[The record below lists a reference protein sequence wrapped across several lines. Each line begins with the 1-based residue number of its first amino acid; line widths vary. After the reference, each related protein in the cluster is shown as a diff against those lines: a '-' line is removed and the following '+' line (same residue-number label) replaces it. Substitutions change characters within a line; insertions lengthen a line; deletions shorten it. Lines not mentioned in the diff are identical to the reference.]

1 MYKRELI
8 ILILQEEFLKN
19 GYKTI
24 LNEKNENTYHINLD
38 DIFDVDN
45 KPSELIEIYISEQQ
59 DELFFIIDGNKRD
72 INELCDIWDDRIRI
86 FTILNGKGEVI
97 QRLKYNIIQ
106 IIICSDDMPD
116 RNRERNLCISRKIIL
131 KGKIRPDAQVYID
144 DDEAIELPFYMIS
157 AEVFLPDKEQINE
170 LEQLL
175 PSKNDSILD
184 LLKKKRKKMPRRN
197 RESNIEKSFDDGDF
211 KKIKRWLES

>member
-1 MYKRELI
+1 M
-8 ILILQEEFLKN
+8 ILQEEFLKN

-86 FTILNGKGEVI
+86 FTILNGKDEVI
-97 QRLKYNIIQ
+97 QRFKYNIIQ
-106 IIICSDDMPD
+106 IIICSNDMPD

-175 PSKNDSILD
+175 PSKNDNILD

-197 RESNIEKSFDDGDF
+197 RESNIEKSFDNGDF

>member
-19 GYKTI
+19 GYKAI
-24 LNEKNENTYHINLD
+24 LNENIYHINLD

-197 RESNIEKSFDDGDF
+197 RESNIEKSFDNGDF

>member
-1 MYKRELI
+1 M
-8 ILILQEEFLKN
+8 ILQEEFLKN

-86 FTILNGKGEVI
+86 FTILNGKVEVI

-106 IIICSDDMPD
+106 IIVCSDDMPD

-131 KGKIRPDAQVYID
+131 KGEMQPDTQVYID

-175 PSKNDSILD
+175 PSKNDSVFD
-184 LLKKKRKKMPRRN
+184 LLKKKRKKMQRRN
-197 RESNIEKSFDDGDF
+197 RESNIEKSFDNGDF

>member
-24 LNEKNENTYHINLD
+24 LNEKNGNTYHINLD

-197 RESNIEKSFDDGDF
+197 RESNIEKSFDNGDF

>member
-24 LNEKNENTYHINLD
+24 LNEKNGNTYHINLD

-106 IIICSDDMPD
+106 I
-116 RNRERNLCISRKIIL
+116 
-131 KGKIRPDAQVYID
+131 
-144 DDEAIELPFYMIS
+144 
-157 AEVFLPDKEQINE
+157 
-170 LEQLL
+170 
-175 PSKNDSILD
+175 
-184 LLKKKRKKMPRRN
+184 
-197 RESNIEKSFDDGDF
+197 KS
-211 KKIKRWLES
+211 

>member
-1 MYKRELI
+1 M
-8 ILILQEEFLKN
+8 
-19 GYKTI
+19 
-24 LNEKNENTYHINLD
+24 NEKNENTYHINLD

-86 FTILNGKGEVI
+86 FTILNGKDEVI

>member
-1 MYKRELI
+1 M
-8 ILILQEEFLKN
+8 ILQEEFLKN

-86 FTILNGKGEVI
+86 FTILNGKDEVI

>member
-86 FTILNGKGEVI
+86 FTILNGKDEVI

-211 KKIKRWLES
+211 EKIKRWLES

>member
-1 MYKRELI
+1 MEKVKLFKGLSI
-8 ILILQEEFLKN
+8 ILF
-19 GYKTI
+19 
-24 LNEKNENTYHINLD
+24 
-38 DIFDVDN
+38 
-45 KPSELIEIYISEQQ
+45 
-59 DELFFIIDGNKRD
+59 
-72 INELCDIWDDRIRI
+72 
-86 FTILNGKGEVI
+86 
-97 QRLKYNIIQ
+97 RL
-106 IIICSDDMPD
+106 
-116 RNRERNLCISRKIIL
+116 NRERNLCISRKIIL

-144 DDEAIELPFYMIS
+144 DDKAIELPFYMIS

-197 RESNIEKSFDDGDF
+197 RESNIEKSFDNGDF

>member
-86 FTILNGKGEVI
+86 FTILNGKDEVI
-97 QRLKYNIIQ
+97 QRFKYNIIQ
-106 IIICSDDMPD
+106 IIICSNDMPD

-175 PSKNDSILD
+175 PSKNDNILD

-197 RESNIEKSFDDGDF
+197 RESNIEKSFDNGDF

>member
-1 MYKRELI
+1 M
-8 ILILQEEFLKN
+8 ILQEEFLKN

-24 LNEKNENTYHINLD
+24 LNENTYHINLD

-197 RESNIEKSFDDGDF
+197 RESNIEKSFDNGDF

>member
-1 MYKRELI
+1 M
-8 ILILQEEFLKN
+8 ILQEEFLKN

-86 FTILNGKGEVI
+86 FTILNGKDEVI
-97 QRLKYNIIQ
+97 QRFKYNIIQ

>member
-86 FTILNGKGEVI
+86 FTILNGKDEVI

>member
-86 FTILNGKGEVI
+86 FTILNGKVEVI

-106 IIICSDDMPD
+106 IIVCSDDMPD

-131 KGKIRPDAQVYID
+131 KGEMQPDTQVYID

-197 RESNIEKSFDDGDF
+197 RESNIEKSFDNGDF